1 MDDSLIKEFRGRVKK
16 PGTEVQCHL
25 VKFKIVKLRSKS
37 SDLLLKIL
45 SAKKSR

>member
-1 MDDSLIKEFRGRVKK
+1 MFWRIYKAN
-16 PGTEVQCHL
+16 GTNEEALEQCHL